1 MNSTKSIAINTSN
14 EFTQKPLHSKI
25 NLTQS
30 SSCLLF
36 YIPPKGFSISSIPSI
51 IIAASV
57 TLPTALFL
65 IQLLISPTPF
75 NSFFITFCIPFMVMG
90 CFQAYITLFDLCSKT
105 HLKIENQTIEY
116 TNKFLGI
123 KINVQKPI
131 VKSEIKKLVFTRQ
144 YSCLDRYGKPQE
156 NPATLKIYAGSKKII
171 LGGITSEI
179 KNETEIAWLAHVI
192 SDWLD
197 ISLDILDYSS
207 PASSKAEYSL
217 PIASDVEFTQLLVG
231 KPPQTKISLIKRP
244 DLLSIYLP
252 PYGYHPQIL
261 RSVFIYMIT
270 GGIVGFISWALLY
283 NLFNLPKSS
292 LLPTTVVCSLLFTLC
307 CVFECL
313 LLLFGKRYI
322 RADRQSINYIS
333 MLFGIRVSRHRM
345 IFRKNIK
352 SLTLVRKNWWL
363 DDGINNLPTLKIGEG
378 SKQISIGVGIVKREE
393 EVTWLAAE
401 ISDWLSIPINMVDPN
416 VIDQNLDI
424 NKINF

>member
-1 MNSTKSIAINTSN
+1 MKSIKSIAINTSN
-14 EFTQKPLHSKI
+14 DFTQKPLHSKI
-25 NLTQS
+25 KLTQS

-36 YIPPKGFSISSIPSI
+36 YISPKGLSISSIFSI
-51 IIAASV
+51 ITAASAI
-57 TLPTALFL
+57 LPTALFL

-75 NSFFITFCIPFMVMG
+75 NSFFITFCIPFLVMG

-105 HLKIENQTIEY
+105 HLKIENQNIEY
-116 TNKFLGI
+116 TKKFLGI

-131 VKSEIKKLVFTRQ
+131 VRSEIKKLVFTRQ

-156 NPATLKIYAGSKKII
+156 NPATLQIYAGSKNII
-171 LGGITSEI
+171 LGGSTSEI
-179 KNETEIAWLAHVI
+179 KNEAEIAWLAQVI

-207 PASSKAEYSL
+207 PASAEYSL
-217 PIASDVEFTQLLVG
+217 PRSSDVEFPQLLVA
-231 KPPQTKISLIKRP
+231 KPPQTKISLVKRP

-261 RSVFIYMIT
+261 RSIPIYMIT

-283 NLFNLPKSS
+283 DLFDLPKSS
-292 LLPTTVVCSLLFTLC
+292 LLPTTVACSLLFTLC
-307 CVFECL
+307 CAFECL

-333 MLFGIRVSRHRM
+333 MLFGIKVSRHRM
-345 IFRKNIK
+345 IFKKDIE
-352 SLTLVRKNWWL
+352 SLTLVRKSWWL
-363 DDGINNLPTLKIGEG
+363 DDSINNLPSLKIGEG
-378 SKQISIGVGIVKREE
+378 SKQISIGAGKVKRED
-393 EVTWLAAE
+393 EVTWLATE
-401 ISDWLSIPINMVDPN
+401 ISEWLNIPINIVDPI

-424 NKINF
+424 NNN

>member
-1 MNSTKSIAINTSN
+1 MNSTKSIAINNSA
-14 EFTQKPLHSKI
+14 EFTHKPLHSKI
-25 NLTQS
+25 KLTQS

-36 YIPPKGFSISSIPSI
+36 YIPPKGLSISSIFSI
-51 IIAASV
+51 ITVASV

-75 NSFFITFCIPFMVMG
+75 NSFFVIFCIPFLVMG

-116 TNKFLGI
+116 TKKFLGI

-131 VKSEIKKLVFTRQ
+131 VQTEIKKLVFTRQ
-144 YSCLDRYGKPQE
+144 YSCHDRYGKPQE
-156 NPATLKIYAGSKKII
+156 NPATLQIYAGSKKII

-179 KNETEIAWLAHVI
+179 KSEAEIAWMAHVI
-192 SDWLD
+192 SDGLD
-197 ISLDILDYSS
+197 IPLDILDYSS
-207 PASSKAEYSL
+207 PASSEAEYSS
-217 PIASDVEFTQLLVG
+217 PRSSDLKFTQLLVE
-231 KPPQTKISLIKRP
+231 KPSQTKISLIKRP

-252 PYGYHPQIL
+252 PYGYHPQLL
-261 RSVFIYMIT
+261 RSIPIYIIT
-270 GGIVGFISWALLY
+270 GGVIGFIAWALLY
-283 NLFNLPKSS
+283 SLFNLPKSS

-307 CVFECL
+307 CAFECL

-345 IFRKNIK
+345 IFRNNIK

-363 DDGINNLPTLKIGEG
+363 DDSIDNLPTLKIDEG
-378 SKQISIGVGIVKREE
+378 SKQISIGAGIVKRED

-401 ISDWLSIPINMVDPN
+401 ISDWLSIPINIVDPN
-416 VIDQNLDI
+416 VIDRNLDI
-424 NKINF
+424 NNN